1 MQGQDQKYGEKHETM
16 ELVEFG
22 DGYDNHLHA
31 LTIVSRDRLKTT
43 YSLLVSKV
51 MSVYCY
57 LRNAHLIYMIKAVPL
72 GIGYKE
78 LAI

>member
-1 MQGQDQKYGEKHETM
+1 MQGQDQKYGEKYENM

-22 DGYDNHLHA
+22 DGYHA

-43 YSLLVSKV
+43 YFLLVSKV
-51 MSVYCY
+51 MSIYCY

>member
-1 MQGQDQKYGEKHETM
+1 MQGQDQKYGEKHENM

-22 DGYDNHLHA
+22 DGYHA
-31 LTIVSRDRLKTT
+31 LTIVSRDRLKTI
-43 YSLLVSKV
+43 YFLLVSKV
-51 MSVYCY
+51 MSIYCY
-57 LRNAHLIYMIKAVPL
+57 LRNALLIYMIKAVPL